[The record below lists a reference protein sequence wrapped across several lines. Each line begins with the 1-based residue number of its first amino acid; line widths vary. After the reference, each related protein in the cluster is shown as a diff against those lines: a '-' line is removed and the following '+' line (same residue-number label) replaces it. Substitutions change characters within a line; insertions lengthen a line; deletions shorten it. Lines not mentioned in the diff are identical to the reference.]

1 MCLKP
6 LYSFDFDV
14 LLHIRCAHGGGCPQL
29 RHEATPGLTFHR
41 VHEHPH
47 RDGVRRPLGPG
58 RQRARQRLPVV
69 LQPRLV
75 LD

>member
-1 MCLKP
+1 MM
-6 LYSFDFDV
+6 
-14 LLHIRCAHGGGCPQL
+14 QL
-29 RHEATPGLTFHR
+29 PDRLTFHR

-75 LD
+75 LDRLNPGAELVFPVQFKIGVEKKKCNGAE